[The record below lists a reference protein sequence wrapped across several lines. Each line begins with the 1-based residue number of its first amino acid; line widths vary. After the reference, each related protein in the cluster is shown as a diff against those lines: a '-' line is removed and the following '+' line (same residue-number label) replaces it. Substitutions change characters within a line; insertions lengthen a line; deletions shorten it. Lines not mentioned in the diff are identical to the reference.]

1 MECPNCLEKLS
12 ASGINAYDCLYCNGN
27 WLTGTLIYDLLIKD
41 KKNPSIEQLQI
52 SFKKQ
57 NENNIKRIC
66 PQCVHKQ
73 LYVTHIHNIEI
84 DFCEHCH
91 GVFFDEGELQ
101 KVFKLKKIDKPK
113 EIINRGTAYVAT
125 EGLFWI
131 LISFISG
138 GSC

>member
-57 NENNIKRIC
+57 NENNIKKSPLIWR
-66 PQCVHKQ
+66 
-73 LYVTHIHNIEI
+73 L
-84 DFCEHCH
+84 
-91 GVFFDEGELQ
+91 
-101 KVFKLKKIDKPK
+101 VFKTFVLTIILCFQVILEALKID
-113 EIINRGTAYVAT
+113 
-125 EGLFWI
+125 L
-131 LISFISG
+131 
-138 GSC
+138 